1 MESSTMNVLVYAEV
15 RNGKL
20 KSTAA
25 ELLTEARRLVG
36 GKTENIHAV
45 LLGEG
50 CSVHAKTLATFGAG
64 KIFVVDT
71 PATNTYQCEPH
82 IQTLTQLIAKNGYT
96 LVMGPASPTGRDF
109 FPRLAARHK
118 AALLT
123 DVVSVSLDAG
133 KVVAKRPMYAG
144 KCIAEVASQTP
155 LTFVT
160 VRPNVIPSEVLNAS
174 ADPSTETFSPS
185 IDSDKMKVKIVEVRK
200 GKSEKPD
207 LTEAS
212 LIISGGRAMGNADN
226 FKILHEL
233 ADVVGATVG
242 ASRAA
247 VDSGY
252 APHDMQVGQTGK
264 TVNPNLYIAFG
275 ISGSIQHLAGMR
287 TSKVIVAIN
296 TDPDAPIFQKADYG
310 IVADLFQAVP
320 IFKDELK
327 RLVEH

>member
-1 MESSTMNVLVYAEV
+1 MALKVLVYAEV

-20 KSTAA
+20 KSTAG
-25 ELLTEARRLVG
+25 ELVTVARTLTG
-36 GKTENIHAV
+36 GNADGVHVV

-50 CSVHAKTLATFGAG
+50 AAAHANTLATFGAG
-64 KIFVVDT
+64 KVLVVDA
-71 PATNTYQCEPH
+71 PETNTYQGEPH
-82 IQTLTQLIAKNGYT
+82 VQAISHIVKSGGYN
-96 LVMGPASPTGRDF
+96 VVFGPASPTGRDF
-109 FPRLAARHK
+109 FPRLAARHE

-123 DVVSVSLDAG
+123 DCVRVKTEGDT
-133 KVVAKRPMYAG
+133 VVATRPVYAG
-144 KCIAEVASQTP
+144 KSLLELASKTP

-160 VRPNVIPSEVLNAS
+160 LRPNVIPAEVVNAG
-174 ADPSTETFSPS
+174 ATANTETVS
-185 IDSDKMKVKIVEVRK
+185 IPFNAGAIKAKIVEVRK

-212 LIISGGRAMGNADN
+212 IIVSGGRALGNADN

-233 ADVVGATVG
+233 GDVLGATVG

-264 TVNPNLYIAFG
+264 TVNPNLYIACG

-287 TSKVIVAIN
+287 TSKVIVAVN
-296 TDPDAPIFQKADYG
+296 TDADAPIFQKADYG
-310 IVADLFQAVP
+310 IVGDLFQAVP
-320 IFKDELK
+320 LLTKEFKKL
-327 RLVEH
+327 LEH

>member
-1 MESSTMNVLVYAEV
+1 MTLKVLVYAEV
-15 RNGKL
+15 RSGKL
-20 KSTAA
+20 KPTAG
-25 ELLTEARRLVG
+25 ETISEAVRLAGAGNV
-36 GKTENIHAV
+36 HAV

-50 CSVHAKTLATFGAG
+50 SAAHADTLATFGAS
-64 KIFVVDT
+64 KVFVVDH
-71 PATNTYQCEPH
+71 ADTNTYQNEPH
-82 IQTLTQLIAKNGYT
+82 VQALGQIAKTGGYNV
-96 LVMGPASPTGRDF
+96 LVGPASPTGRDF
-109 FPRLAARHK
+109 FPRLAARHG

-123 DVVSVSLDAG
+123 DVVKLRAEGDRI
-133 KVVAKRPMYAG
+133 VATRPLYAG
-144 KCIAEVASQTP
+144 KTLAEVASKAA
-155 LTFVT
+155 LTLVT
-160 VRPNVIPSEVLNAS
+160 VRPNVVPATVTAPNAKAQVES
-174 ADPSTETFSPS
+174 VSLALDAS
-185 IDSDKMKVKIVEVRK
+185 KVKARIVEVRK

-212 LIISGGRAMGNADN
+212 IIVSGGRAMANADN
-226 FKILHEL
+226 FKVLHTL

-264 TVNPNLYIAFG
+264 TVNPNLYIACG

-310 IVADLFQAVP
+310 IVADLFTAVP
-320 IFKDELK
+320 VMTAELK
-327 RLVEH
+327 KLLEH

>member
-1 MESSTMNVLVYAEV
+1 MTLKVLVYAEV

-25 ELLTEARRLVG
+25 ELLTEARRLTG
-36 GKTENIHAV
+36 GDTSSIHAV
-45 LLGEG
+45 LLGTG
-50 CSVHAKTLATFGAG
+50 ASIHANTLATYGAS
-64 KIFVVDT
+64 KVYVVESPETDV
-71 PATNTYQCEPH
+71 YQCEPH
-82 IQTLTQLIAKNGYT
+82 VQTIEALIRANGYT
-96 LVMGPASPTGRDF
+96 VVMGPASPTGRDF
-109 FPRLAARHK
+109 FPRLAARHQ

-123 DVVSVSLDAG
+123 DVTKIRAEGGGSTL
-133 KVVAKRPMYAG
+133 VATRPMYAG
-144 KCIAEVASQTP
+144 KCLAEVASKTA

-160 VRPNVIPSEVLNAS
+160 VRPNVVAAELSQAGATANVEVFKPEINALL
-174 ADPSTETFSPS
+174 
-185 IDSDKMKVKIVEVRK
+185 MKSKIVEVRK

-207 LTEAS
+207 LTEAVI
-212 LIISGGRAMGNADN
+212 IISGGRALGNADN
-226 FKILHEL
+226 FKVLHEC
-233 ADVVGATVG
+233 ADVIGATVG

-264 TVNPNLYIAFG
+264 TVNPNLYIACG

-310 IVADLFQAVP
+310 IVADLFLAVP
-320 IFKDELK
+320 VLTSELK
-327 RLVEH
+327 KLVEH

>member
-1 MESSTMNVLVYAEV
+1 MKILVYAEV

-25 ELLTEARRLVG
+25 ELLTEARKLNG
-36 GKTENIHAV
+36 NSTENIHAV
-45 LLGEG
+45 LLGDG
-50 CSVHAKTLATFGAG
+50 CSAHAKTLATYGAS
-64 KIFVVDT
+64 KVFVVE
-71 PATNTYQCEPH
+71 AAETNTYQCEPH
-82 IQTLTQLIAKNGYT
+82 IQALSQLIQAHGYS

-109 FPRLAARHK
+109 FPRLAVRHK
-118 AALLT
+118 SAMLT
-123 DVVSVSLDAG
+123 DVVSVSNDGG
-133 KVVAKRPMYAG
+133 KIIARRPMYAG
-144 KCIAEVASQTP
+144 KCIAEVGSQTA

-160 VRPNVIPSEVLNAS
+160 VRPNVIPSEVFNAS
-174 ADPSTETFSPS
+174 AESAVEKFAPAFNTAAIKS
-185 IDSDKMKVKIVEVRK
+185 KIAEVRK

-264 TVNPNLYIAFG
+264 TVNPNLYMAFG

-287 TSKVIVAIN
+287 TSKIIVAVN

-320 IFKDELK
+320 LFKDELK
-327 RLVEH
+327 KLTEH

>member
-1 MESSTMNVLVYAEV
+1 MKILVYAEV

-20 KSTAA
+20 KSSAG
-25 ELLTEARRLVG
+25 ELLTEARRLTA

-50 CSVHAKTLATFGAG
+50 CAPHAKTLATFGAG
-64 KIFVVDT
+64 RIFVVDT
-71 PATNTYQCEPH
+71 PETNTYQCEPH
-82 IQTLTQLIAKNGYT
+82 IQTLSQLISANGYN
-96 LVMGPASPTGRDF
+96 LIIGPASPTGRDF
-109 FPRLAARHK
+109 FPRLSIRHSS
-118 AALLT
+118 ALLT
-123 DVVSVSLDAG
+123 DVISLRTEGEA
-133 KVVAKRPMYAG
+133 VIARRPMYAG
-144 KCIAEVASQTP
+144 KCIAEVCSQTP
-155 LTFVT
+155 MTFVT
-160 VRPNVIPSEVLNAS
+160 IRPNVIPSEIFSAS
-174 ADPSTETFSPS
+174 AEAVVEQFNPRFESSAF
-185 IDSDKMKVKIVEVRK
+185 KAKITEVRK

-226 FKILHEL
+226 FKILHDL
-233 ADVVGATVG
+233 ADVIGATVG

-264 TVNPNLYIAFG
+264 TVNPNLYMAFG

-327 RLVEH
+327 KITEH

>member
-1 MESSTMNVLVYAEV
+1 MNILVYAEV

-20 KSTAA
+20 KSTAG
-25 ELLTEARRLVG
+25 ELLTEARKLTG
-36 GKTENIHAV
+36 GNTNAIHAV

-50 CSVHAKTLATFGAG
+50 CAAHAKTLATFGAG
-64 KIFVVDT
+64 KVFIVEHAT
-71 PATNTYQCEPH
+71 TNTYQCEPH
-82 IQTLTQLIAKNGYT
+82 IQALSQLIQKNSYKIVLGA
-96 LVMGPASPTGRDF
+96 ASPTGRDF
-109 FPRLAARHK
+109 FPRLAVRQK
-118 AALLT
+118 SGMLT
-123 DVVSVSLDAG
+123 DVISVALDG
-133 KVVAKRPMYAG
+133 DKVVARRPMYAG
-144 KCIAEVASQTP
+144 KCIAEVVSQTP
-155 LTFVT
+155 VTFVT
-160 VRPNVIPSEVLNAS
+160 IRPNVIPAEVLNAAAEAS
-174 ADPSTETFSPS
+174 MENFQPN
-185 IDSDKMKVKIVEVRK
+185 IDSAALKSKIVEVRK

-212 LIISGGRAMGNADN
+212 LIISGGRAMGNSDN
-226 FKILHEL
+226 FKILHDL

-287 TSKVIVAIN
+287 TSKIIVAVN

-320 IFKDELK
+320 LFKEELK
-327 RLVEH
+327 KIVEHS

>member
-1 MESSTMNVLVYAEV
+1 MNVLVYAEV

-20 KSTAA
+20 KSTAS
-25 ELLTEARRLVG
+25 ELLTEARKLLG
-36 GKTENIHAV
+36 GKTDQLHAV
-45 LLGEG
+45 LMGDG
-50 CSVHAKTLATFGAG
+50 CAAHANTLASFGASQV
-64 KIFVVDT
+64 FVVET
-71 PATNTYQCEPH
+71 QETNTYQCEPH
-82 IQTLTQLIAKNGYT
+82 IQTIAQLISKNSYH
-96 LVMGPASPTGRDF
+96 LVIGPASPTGRDF

-118 AALLT
+118 AAMLT
-123 DVVSVSLDAG
+123 DVVALSLEG
-133 KVVAKRPMYAG
+133 EKVVAKRPMYAG
-144 KCIAEVASQTP
+144 KCVADVESRTA

-160 VRPNVIPSEVLNAS
+160 IRPNVIPAEVMNAS
-174 ADPSTETFSPS
+174 AQANVTPFAPAF
-185 IDSDKMKVKIVEVRK
+185 DSSSMKSKIVEVRK

-226 FKILHEL
+226 FKILNEL

-264 TVNPNLYIAFG
+264 TVNPNLYMAFG

-287 TSKVIVAIN
+287 TSKVIVAVN

-320 IFKDELK
+320 LFKDELK
-327 RLVEH
+327 KLVEH